1 MPLCLIASTGTTN
14 LNSNSTHIVTP
25 AMGWIGAAGLA
36 SLFFSLVVLW
46 AVNDKYA
53 FVAVQVQLH
62 NDRQNRAEQRIELLE
77 VKEQSR
83 QRREE
88 NK

>member
-1 MPLCLIASTGTTN
+1 MQNTQVVNAQN
-14 LNSNSTHIVTP
+14 
-25 AMGWIGAAGLA
+25 MGWIGAAGLA

-53 FVAVQVQLH
+53 FAALQLQAVTE
-62 NDRQNRAEQRIELLE
+62 RQNRLEQRLELLE

-83 QRREE
+83 QRRE
-88 NK
+88 NDK